1 MLEIILL
8 LIIFIVVLYVP
19 VPPILLFVVAIL
31 TIPAIVKAFQNAPF
45 LPMPKSNLKKA
56 FNYLKKHFDLN
67 NKTFVDL
74 GCGDGRVLEIASK
87 HQLQADGFEISLL
100 TFLLAKFKTRKNSTI
115 RIFFKDFW
123 KADFN
128 NYDIIYTFAQKIHIS
143 LLLSQP

>member
-74 GCGDGRVLEIASK
+74 
-87 HQLQADGFEISLL
+87 
-100 TFLLAKFKTRKNSTI
+100 
-115 RIFFKDFW
+115 
-123 KADFN
+123 
-128 NYDIIYTFAQKIHIS
+128 
-143 LLLSQP
+143 